1 MATLFTH
8 SAYPRHALA
17 VGQANGMVGYVPHRK
32 AFLRGGYE
40 TTLCGNKRFAPE
52 VGNLLADGAMELIAE
67 RLGRK
72 NDITIPIPRPR
83 LYLR

>member
-1 MATLFTH
+1 MFPPG
-8 SAYPRHALA
+8 YPRQAL
-17 VGQANGMVGYVPHRK
+17 VVSRANGMVRYVPHRK
-32 AFLRGGYE
+32 AFLGSGYE

-52 VGNLLADGAMELIAE
+52 VGNLLADCAMELIAE